1 MKKSHIAIYSLL
13 LLSLI
18 IIISIFLY
26 QFKKT
31 TVAVNV
37 EENTLVSNEES
48 LIDSSP
54 DLTTSPTVIE
64 NIQYVAMDVV
74 GNKFEIRAEQGTTN
88 SRNYDEISL
97 KGVVATIWLKNSESI
112 NITSSFANYNKSTV
126 ETLFKNNVTI
136 NYIDHKI
143 ESNKLH
149 LSFKD
154 KLANITNNVI
164 YKGNNTN
171 LYTDNIEIDFKTKKT
186 KIFMNEKNKKIF
198 VKSTY

>member
-186 KIFMNEKNKKIF
+186 KIFMNEKK
-198 VKSTY
+198 